1 MIFTS
6 GSEEFNSI
14 VKTCGDSSLSGV
26 RVILVA
32 LGLGTKTK
40 ELEKVTKDPHDH
52 VIRGHVIFWC
62 DNETKLVSNIMNS
75 K

>member
-6 GSEEFNSI
+6 GSEEFDSI
-14 VKTCGDSSLSGV
+14 VKTCEHSSLSGV
-26 RVILVA
+26 RVIVVA

-40 ELEKVTKDPHDH
+40 KLEKVTKG
-52 VIRGHVIFWC
+52 RGHVIFWC
-62 DNETKLVSNIMNS
+62 DNETKMVSNIMNS